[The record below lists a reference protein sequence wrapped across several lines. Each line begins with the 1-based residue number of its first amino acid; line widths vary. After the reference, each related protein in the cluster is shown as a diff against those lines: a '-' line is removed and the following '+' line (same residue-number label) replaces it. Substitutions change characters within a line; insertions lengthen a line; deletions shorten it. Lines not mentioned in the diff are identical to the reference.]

1 MIHLISRTWKRS
13 NRSEKI
19 EGILKVL
26 NRSGTAE
33 AKYFK
38 GRSNVISYYLW
49 KGKPQPVN
57 EDDEWNYV
65 RITYQEKV
73 ALELL
78 ELRVHLI
85 NSTPEFGGHFFDE
98 HFTEQENQHIIDA
111 LNGAGI
117 ITLRASLTKGR
128 KLLLSFTIV
137 FLLFAA
143 LVFLIG
149 GHYGDSVLYCLI
161 SVLHLCCAF
170 LLIVY
175 FAWVSNS
182 SSTAYRKSS

>member
-49 KGKPQPVN
+49 KEKPQPVN

-78 ELRVHLI
+78 ELRVHPADVGKVVGRQGRTARAIRTIL
-85 NSTPEFGGHFFDE
+85 S
-98 HFTEQENQHIIDA
+98 A
-111 LNGAGI
+111 AGMQ
-117 ITLRASLTKGR
+117 TR
-128 KLLLSFTIV
+128 KRYVLELLE
-137 FLLFAA
+137 
-143 LVFLIG
+143 
-149 GHYGDSVLYCLI
+149 
-161 SVLHLCCAF
+161 
-170 LLIVY
+170 
-175 FAWVSNS
+175 
-182 SSTAYRKSS
+182 R